1 MKRTAWMF
9 LIMLGFFAASVSSG
23 QAAIVIAPDF
33 EGSIVV
39 TFPDGST
46 QVISPGE
53 PMPVI
58 PSGSTITVMGG
69 TAQVST
75 TESDDK
81 VDCNCSGSTV
91 GLGGAASAKITCG
104 ASSGNVEVLQ
114 GSASVQSPDG
124 QTRTVQSGSSFAIT
138 EGNSNNTA
146 DPTAAGES
154 FGTTTTPAG
163 DSEPNSRDMAVS
175 PGQ

>member
-1 MKRTAWMF
+1 MKKIAVVFLMIAGLLTAA
-9 LIMLGFFAASVSSG
+9 LSSG
-23 QAAIVIAPDF
+23 YAEIVIAPDF

-53 PMPVI
+53 PIPAI

-69 TAQVST
+69 SAQVST
-75 TESDDK
+75 SDDK
-81 VDCNCSGSTV
+81 DKVNCNCSGSTV
-91 GLGGAASAKITCG
+91 GLGGSASAKITCG

-114 GSASVQSPDG
+114 GSVTVQSPDG
-124 QTRTVQSGSSFAIT
+124 QTQNLQSGSNFAIT
-138 EGNSNNTA
+138 EGNSGNTA
-146 DPTAAGES
+146 DPTASGES
-154 FGTTTTPAG
+154 FGTTPAG